1 MRELD
6 LGEMEIIDGGGCG
19 LEPQDL
25 VAGLSVYA
33 AIAFA
38 AGPIGWGLAALAVA
52 GAYYTS
58 TRCDG

>member
-1 MRELD
+1 MKTLD
-6 LGEMEIIDGGGCG
+6 FNQMEKISGDGCG

-25 VAGLSVYA
+25 VAGLSVYG

-58 TRCDG
+58 SRCNE